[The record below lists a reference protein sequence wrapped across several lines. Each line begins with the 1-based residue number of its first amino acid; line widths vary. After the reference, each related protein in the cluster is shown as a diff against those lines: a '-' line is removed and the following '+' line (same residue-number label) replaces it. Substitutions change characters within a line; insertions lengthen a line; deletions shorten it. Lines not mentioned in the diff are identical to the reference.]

1 MISGKKEEY
10 VYVMSNPSFADDTLK
25 VGWTRDHPNI
35 RANDLHTSGL
45 PTPFRVECV
54 IVTNEGSKLE
64 KRIHKHIQQYRLNS
78 NREFFKIL
86 KDILM
91 EILTNELNLKLTSI
105 AEIIMHHKKHKMN
118 KIINLYEILKKD
130 ADEFFSKFKSRIYR
144 LRSKKN

>member
-64 KRIHKHIQQYRLNS
+64 EYTDLEVR
-78 NREFFKIL
+78 KI
-86 KDILM
+86 
-91 EILTNELNLKLTSI
+91 N
-105 AEIIMHHKKHKMN
+105 KK
-118 KIINLYEILKKD
+118 KICCY
-130 ADEFFSKFKSRIYR
+130 Y
-144 LRSKKN
+144 